1 MEKILLAID
10 GAAPDR
16 STFSYA
22 IGLCKRM
29 GAELDILQILSPRNC
44 RKYLKKLRKGAR
56 QARSV
61 FEEAMVAVTFAEA
74 GQHDMAEQLQM
85 KACDNIDRLIPEPE
99 KDSIDYR
106 LTLISGNPDEEIV
119 RYVCDHR
126 DVVLTIYDPS
136 GEQDAQEYLPEE
148 RRKAIPQIAQMLP
161 TPLVLRRGGVSRLQ
175 LRP

>member
-1 MEKILLAID
+1 
-10 GAAPDR
+10 
-16 STFSYA
+16 
-22 IGLCKRM
+22 
-29 GAELDILQILSPRNC
+29 
-44 RKYLKKLRKGAR
+44 
-56 QARSV
+56 
-61 FEEAMVAVTFAEA
+61 
-74 GQHDMAEQLQM
+74 MAEQLQM

-148 RRKAIPQIAQMLP
+148 RRQAIPQIAQMLP